1 MKSGLDGGHPAS
13 DQQQELELWV
23 GPEASYVRVG
33 EGVTDQQGLSGFSS
47 REGDLERL
55 ASLGASRVRFP
66 LLWERETA
74 DQVWARYALPR
85 LRELGVKPLL
95 GLVHHGGGAVPAGIL
110 DEGFAEGLA
119 AYAGR
124 VASRFPW
131 IDAYTPVNEPLT
143 TARFSALYGVWH
155 PHASG
160 DRAFVRGLL
169 NQLRG
174 TVLSM
179 RAIREVNPQAAL
191 VQTEDMGR
199 VYGSPALA
207 EQVEFENLRRW
218 LSFDLLCG
226 RVDERHGLWSY
237 LLWAGAA
244 PQEVL
249 WFAEHPCPPEV
260 LGLNVYPTSERYLD
274 ERLDRYPARYHG
286 SNGRIRY
293 ADVEAVRVR
302 PELPGLFFE
311 RLMEAHERYGLP
323 MALTE
328 VHLGCTREEQLRWL
342 YSGWQEALCARGAG
356 AEVLA
361 VTAWSA
367 FGSYD
372 WNSLL
377 TRAQGHYEPGLW
389 DVTGDGPRETALA
402 TLARELVSGQQ
413 PAVPP
418 LLRSQYPNQQQLTHK
433 QSDRKRPNR
442 KPPSH
447 PALEGPG
454 WWQRADRV
462 QVTEGDQIEAS
473 PVKGRPIEVYPGPL
487 ALRLERLCLRRG
499 LPVLTPA
506 PVGVKRP
513 DASAATERPWA
524 RLDARTAEVLSLEWL
539 GHVPLIVRGVLL
551 TDRHL
556 DAALDLL
563 LDGETGLWIW
573 NGQMFA
579 PMLAQPVYGSA
590 NLSVG
595 VIR

>member
-1 MKSGLDGGHPAS
+1 M
-13 DQQQELELWV
+13 ELWV

-33 EGVTDQQGLSGFSS
+33 EGFTDQQALSGFSS

-66 LLWERETA
+66 LLWEREET
-74 DQVWARYALPR
+74 DLVRARDALPR
-85 LRELGVKPLL
+85 LRELGVRPVL

-124 VASRFPW
+124 VARRFPW
-131 IDAYTPVNEPLT
+131 VDAYTPVNEPLT

-160 DRAFVRGLL
+160 DRAFVQALL

-174 TVLSM
+174 TVHSM

-191 VQTEDMGR
+191 IQTEDMGR
-199 VYGSPALA
+199 VFGSPALA

-226 RVDERHGLWSY
+226 RVNERHGLWSY
-237 LLWAGAA
+237 LLWAGAE
-244 PQEVL
+244 PEEVL

-274 ERLDRYPARYHG
+274 ERLDRHPAQSHG
-286 SNGRIRY
+286 SNGQMRY

-302 PELPGLFFE
+302 SELPGLFFE
-311 RLMEAHERYGLP
+311 RLMEAHGRYGLP

-342 YSGWQEALCARGAG
+342 YSGWQEALRARAAG

-377 TRAQGHYEPGLW
+377 TRPQGYYEPGLW
-389 DVTGDGPRETALA
+389 DVSRDWPRETALA
-402 TLARELVSGQQ
+402 TMARNLASGGWPAAQPSVDSVSSQSQ
-413 PAVPP
+413 PLPP
-418 LLRSQYPNQQQLTHK
+418 VF
-433 QSDRKRPNR
+433 
-442 KPPSH
+442 
-447 PALEGPG
+447 AEPG
-454 WWQRADRV
+454 WWQRADRML
-462 QVTEGDQIEAS
+462 VTPDEQ
-473 PVKGRPIEVYPGPL
+473 PVARPMTGQPIEVRPGPL
-487 ALRLERLCLRRG
+487 ALGLELLCLRRG
-499 LPVLTPA
+499 LPVLTL
-506 PVGVKRP
+506 PVLEQMPDGV
-513 DASAATERPWA
+513 DLSDTFDLANQPWA
-524 RLDARTAEVLSLEWL
+524 RLEARTPETLSLDWL
-539 GHVPLIVRGVLL
+539 GHGILLVRGVLL

-556 DAALDLL
+556 DMALDLL
-563 LDGETGLWIW
+563 LDGETGLWLW
-573 NGQMFA
+573 NGQAFA
-579 PMLAQPVYGSA
+579 PLTEQPPYAESDFSLEAV
-590 NLSVG
+590 
-595 VIR
+595 R